1 MEKNLINEAI
11 ARDEK
16 DNFNKAPSARQN
28 ANLNKL
34 VEAIRSCGVSFGVWE
49 KKSADGK
56 ASGLHGWTSMV
67 GDEKKTVLRNL
78 PDKLPEIIDAE
89 HGDTVALIWKVL
101 FSLLLKIID
110 FYHWLFVLIY
120 WYVF

>member
-28 ANLNKL
+28 ANFNKL

-49 KKSADGK
+49 KNADGK
-56 ASGLHGWTSMV
+56 ASGFHGWTSMV
-67 GDEKKTVLRNL
+67 GDKKKTVLRNL
-78 PDKLPEIIDAE
+78 PDKLPEIIAAE
-89 HGDTVALIWKVL
+89 DGDTVALIWKVL
-101 FSLLLKIID
+101 FSLLLKIIV
-110 FYHWLFVLIY
+110 FYHWLY
-120 WYVF
+120 K

>member
-1 MEKNLINEAI
+1 MYGKKEMQTEK
-11 ARDEK
+11 
-16 DNFNKAPSARQN
+16 Q
-28 ANLNKL
+28 
-34 VEAIRSCGVSFGVWE
+34 VV
-49 KKSADGK
+49 
-56 ASGLHGWTSMV
+56 SMV

-110 FYHWLFVLIY
+110 FYHWLY
-120 WYVF
+120 K

>member
-1 MEKNLINEAI
+1 MKKNLINEAI

-34 VEAIRSCGVSFGVWE
+34 VEAIRSCGVSFGAWE
-49 KKSADGK
+49 KKNADGK

-78 PDKLPEIIDAE
+78 PDKIPEIIDAE

-110 FYHWLFVLIY
+110 YYHWLY
-120 WYVF
+120 K

>member
-28 ANLNKL
+28 ANFNKF

-49 KKSADGK
+49 KNANGK

-78 PDKLPEIIDAE
+78 PDKLPEIIAAE

-101 FSLLLKIID
+101 ISLLLKITD
-110 FYHWLFVLIY
+110 FYHWLY
-120 WYVF
+120 T

>member
-1 MEKNLINEAI
+1 MY
-11 ARDEK
+11 
-16 DNFNKAPSARQN
+16 
-28 ANLNKL
+28 
-34 VEAIRSCGVSFGVWE
+34 G
-49 KKSADGK
+49 KKRNADGK

-110 FYHWLFVLIY
+110 FYHWLY
-120 WYVF
+120 K